1 MLTPRGAEDTACTEF
16 FLVVSPSVA
25 TTFPI
30 SSTQSS
36 DGLLRGAP
44 SSVGIDANHILGFI
58 DDVETAG
65 LELHELMLW
74 RDGVVVAEGWH
85 WPYVADE
92 RRMTHSVTKSIT
104 ACAIGMLIDDGK
116 LALTDTVCSFFPE
129 AGVAAD
135 NQTARMTVEDLLTM
149 RSGHGGETSG
159 SIWRGIKTSWI
170 DEFFRIPL
178 EHEPGTVYVYS
189 SAASY
194 MLSAIV
200 TRITG
205 KTMFDFLKPRLFEPL
220 GITDVT
226 WDSGPD
232 GINPGGNG
240 LSLITADALKL
251 GILHAQQG
259 VWEGQ
264 RILSEWWVEHATR
277 AADGVP
283 AYGYHWV
290 IGDGY
295 YAALGQFVQVIMV
308 FPASNAVLVINSAM
322 EESKVV
328 LPHIKHHFPAAF
340 QNNVDN
346 DADARLARRLSDW
359 AIPPAFASLAN
370 GNEASIAGDWMF
382 KENELGLAGLSL
394 SFTPDAMQFTLIDDE
409 GRHTVAAGH
418 GNWIKARTY
427 LPGASLHHGY
437 RMEDTPTVAGMRW
450 LAGNRLEVILH
461 YTESAFRDA
470 VTLTVE
476 GGTLTMDR
484 TVNINSAA
492 RAWPTL
498 TATRKAA

>member
-1 MLTPRGAEDTACTEF
+1 M
-16 FLVVSPSVA
+16 A

-30 SSTQSS
+30 SSTQSP
-36 DGLLRGAP
+36 DGLRRGTP
-44 SSVGIDANHILGFI
+44 SSAGIDANHILGFI
-58 DDVETAG
+58 DDVEAAG
-65 LELHELMLW
+65 LELHEMMLW
-74 RDGVVVAEGWH
+74 RDGTVVAEGWH

-104 ACAIGMLIDDGK
+104 ACAIGMLVDDGK
-116 LALTDTVCSFFPE
+116 LALTDNVCGFFPE
-129 AGVAAD
+129 AGVVPGSPAS
-135 NQTARMTVEDLLTM
+135 RMTVEDLLTM

-178 EHEPGTVYVYS
+178 EHEPGTVFVYS

-205 KTMFDFLKPRLFEPL
+205 ETMFDFLKPRLFAPL

-251 GILHAQQG
+251 GILHAQEG
-259 VWEGQ
+259 VWEGR

-277 AADGVP
+277 AAEGVP

-290 IGDGY
+290 IGDTY
-295 YAALGQFVQVIMV
+295 FAALGQFVQVIMV

-328 LPHIKHHFPAAF
+328 LPHIKRHFPAAF
-340 QNNVDN
+340 GNGGDA
-346 DADARLARRLSDW
+346 DADARLARRLRGW
-359 AIPPAFASLAN
+359 AISPVFASLAR
-370 GNEASIAGDWMF
+370 GDEASMTGDWTF
-382 KENELGLAGLSL
+382 DGNGLGLSGLSL
-394 SFTPDAMQFTLIDDE
+394 SFTPDAIRFTLIDDE
-409 GRHTVAAGH
+409 GTHTVAAGRD
-418 GNWIKARTY
+418 GWINAPTY

-450 LAGNRLEVILH
+450 LANHRLEIVLH
-461 YTESAFRDA
+461 YTESAFRDTI
-470 VTLTVE
+470 TLTVE

-498 TATRKAA
+498 TAVRKSA